1 MPFYPNPPVVSV
13 YTNPATIP
21 ALPEETIK
29 NLPSDLS
36 RGLTLKGGPGGDIGE
51 KSKAAELFFSS
62 IDLTD
67 DIGNIQFSKDTNVN
81 ITEIVKTTKENDCGY
96 AVQCLQDA
104 SNACTLNINLY
115 SQFPSVNLYSRS
127 EFFNFGGIVSGI
139 SNNAA
144 LIFNNGSFGD
154 FTVRG
159 KYQASIYPELDSD
172 FGLNKYFLNLENSY
186 TSPGNDI
193 MLYRQLNL
201 AGLDNLFCFYVVE
214 LDYLDGKTAFLTGDA
229 RYRRS
234 DGSFNL
240 DGLSSNTFL
249 VGDRLRISSEKNIYS
264 ALGTVNSD
272 GRLDNLKFFNS
283 NISDFYS
290 TYGDMPAATVGLNH
304 PTSTDLLPPSLKFC
318 MFAPDFQD
326 SYFST
331 NKNSYF
337 TENGSDSYE
346 LGLHLGIEKNV
357 TYLNKEISN
366 ILYFYYDK
374 FGLFQGDTAAPIAAT
389 INQQIERIRQR
400 SYITDQYGSDSHKLK
415 IKNKSKFCIIFHGII
430 KNNNGFKYYCGHDG
444 GILNQS
450 DLQVSDPFAGNAAP
464 YLLIGNPLTKT
475 GSGVRAYYKV
485 KLYETLVYKNLSF
498 NNTYNPI
505 DLIRVNLINKYK
517 QKLFMDASVELTAND
532 IYYSYVD
539 RLNILGKMKKT

>member
-13 YTNPATIP
+13 YTNPATVP
-21 ALPEETIK
+21 TLPVETIK

-81 ITEIVKTTKENDCGY
+81 VTEIVKTTKENDCGY
-96 AVQCLQDA
+96 AIQCLQDA

-127 EFFNFGGIVSGI
+127 EFFDFGGIVSGV
-139 SNNAA
+139 SNNSNT
-144 LIFNNGSFGD
+144 IYNNGSFAD
-154 FTVRG
+154 FTVKMKSAG
-159 KYQASIYPELDSD
+159 SLTPVLDTD
-172 FGLNKYFLNLENSY
+172 FGLNRYYIDLKNGTTPNQE
-186 TSPGNDI
+186 I
-193 MLYRQLNL
+193 MLGRQLNL
-201 AGLDNLFCFYVVE
+201 ANLDNLFCFYVVE
-214 LDYLDGKTAFLTGDA
+214 LDYLDGKTAFLTSDA
-229 RYRRS
+229 IYQS
-234 DGSFNL
+234 DGSLKL
-240 DGLSSNTFL
+240 DGISSNDFE

-264 ALGTVNSD
+264 ALGTRNSL
-272 GRLDNLKFFNS
+272 GHLDDLKFFNS
-283 NISDFYS
+283 NISNFYAAD
-290 TYGDMPAATVGLNH
+290 GDMPAATIGLNH
-304 PTSTDLLPPSLKFC
+304 PTSADLLPPSLKFC
-318 MFAPDFQD
+318 MFAPDFQN
-326 SYFST
+326 SYFNNSA
-331 NKNSYF
+331 NSYF

-366 ILYFYYDK
+366 VLYFYYDK

-415 IKNKSKFCIIFHGII
+415 IKNKSKFCIVFHGII

-450 DLQVSDPFAGNAAP
+450 DLKVLDPFAGNAAP
-464 YLLIGNPLTKT
+464 YLLIGNPFTKT
-475 GSGVRAYYKV
+475 NSGVRSYYEV

-517 QKLFMDASVELTAND
+517 QKLFIDAGVELTAND